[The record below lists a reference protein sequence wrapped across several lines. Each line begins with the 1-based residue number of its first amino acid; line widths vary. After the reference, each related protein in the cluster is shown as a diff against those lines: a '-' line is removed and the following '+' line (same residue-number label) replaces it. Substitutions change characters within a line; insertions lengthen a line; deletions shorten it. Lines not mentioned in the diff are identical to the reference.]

1 MQHIEIEWIIKI
13 IPLQFAN
20 LGKKRVFLRGV
31 YLQKNKGMREN
42 EPLICTNPTLFGW
55 DFVLVHQVFDV
66 DSHAEDGAGVDKDL
80 TEEHQHR
87 SVYLACGRKCQ

>member
-1 MQHIEIEWIIKI
+1 MQRTEIEWFTKI

-31 YLQKNKGMREN
+31 YLQKNKGKREN

-66 DSHAEDGAGVDKDL
+66 DSHAEDRAGVDKDL
-80 TEEHQHR
+80 AKEHQH
-87 SVYLACGRKCQ
+87 